1 MRKWMTLLLS
11 VLMVFSLVACN
22 PKELVQNAVSNALSG
37 GTNDDGTTADANTDH
52 GSNKPSNKPSNNS
65 DATTDN
71 GSNTPSN
78 DPGATTGNTSQ
89 PTTSGSGW
97 TLRIDEATVMDM
109 MGLAT
114 VNYDCDLTATH
125 VGDDMFGEYTGE
137 LAMEYSA
144 DLSGLQGLM
153 QMAGMEMNY
162 ETDGWFKNTDFR
174 IELTQYT
181 AEDEEHFVDS
191 LKDPTIT
198 DDERALT
205 QSLLGGMLGSFG
217 SGDKDFETSST
228 PVGLWYDWAFHMTE
242 GDMSS
247 YVNMTSAMFTASAS
261 QNETAQTAEGYA
273 DHIFTGSYHESL
285 SYENESPFPYQIE
298 VYESGEAVLTMR
310 NANESPV
317 VDKFYGT
324 ITKN

>member
-11 VLMVFSLVACN
+11 VLMVISLVACN
-22 PKELVQNAVSNALSG
+22 PKELVQNAVSNALGG
-37 GTNDDGTTADANTDH
+37 GTNDDETTADTNTDH
-52 GSNKPSNKPSNNS
+52 GSNTPSIGSG
-65 DATTDN
+65 ATTAN

-89 PTTSGSGW
+89 PTSTGGSGW

-125 VGDDMFGEYTGE
+125 IGDDMFGEYTGE

-144 DLSGLQGLM
+144 DLSGLQSLM

-191 LKDPTIT
+191 LKDPSIT

-205 QSLLGGMLGSFG
+205 QSLLGGMLGSLG
-217 SGDKDFETSST
+217 SGDKDFETSSS

-242 GDMSS
+242 GDMSA

-261 QNETAQTAEGYA
+261 QNETAQSAEGYA
-273 DHIFTGSYHESL
+273 NHILAGSFHESL
-285 SYENESPFPYQIE
+285 SYEDESPFPYQIE
-298 VYESGEAVLTMR
+298 VYESGEAVLTLR

-317 VDKFYGT
+317 VVKFYGT
-324 ITKN
+324 LTKN